1 MKLGAGKE
9 WYSSTSFR
17 GLSLQLRHHLNR
29 CWLSKSID
37 STGGWLGNPANAKV
51 ENNGAV
57 VYVESSLTV
66 HNALFFVHKLWLK
79 KKKAMFQLVSKFKM
93 IKMLLNVVHRQV
105 HKNQEHITKESNGLH
120 NHSTLI
126 TMVKEK
132 WTLETRA
139 VLVQSTLKT

>member
-1 MKLGAGKE
+1 MTE
-9 WYSSTSFR
+9 
-17 GLSLQLRHHLNR
+17 
-29 CWLSKSID
+29 
-37 STGGWLGNPANAKV
+37 
-51 ENNGAV
+51 E
-57 VYVESSLTV
+57 
-66 HNALFFVHKLWLK
+66 
-79 KKKAMFQLVSKFKM
+79 KKAMFQLVSKFKM

-120 NHSTLI
+120 NRSTLI

>member
-1 MKLGAGKE
+1 
-9 WYSSTSFR
+9 
-17 GLSLQLRHHLNR
+17 
-29 CWLSKSID
+29 
-37 STGGWLGNPANAKV
+37 
-51 ENNGAV
+51 
-57 VYVESSLTV
+57 
-66 HNALFFVHKLWLK
+66 
-79 KKKAMFQLVSKFKM
+79 M

-120 NHSTLI
+120 NLSTLI

>member
-1 MKLGAGKE
+1 
-9 WYSSTSFR
+9 
-17 GLSLQLRHHLNR
+17 
-29 CWLSKSID
+29 
-37 STGGWLGNPANAKV
+37 
-51 ENNGAV
+51 
-57 VYVESSLTV
+57 
-66 HNALFFVHKLWLK
+66 
-79 KKKAMFQLVSKFKM
+79 MFQLVSKFKM

-120 NHSTLI
+120 NLSTLI